1 MGLGG
6 WSGSS
11 VKLVSQYRIWVVLAN
26 MGLYRACTGG
36 KQGVLAHILYWDTGL
51 TEGWVWGGWSGSSV
65 KPVSHYRIWVVLANM
80 GLYRAKTPLNRPIL
94 PGFGPYLLRL
104 VKYSDSSV
112 ILQ

>member
-11 VKLVSQYRIWVVLAN
+11 VKLVSQ
-26 MGLYRACTGG
+26 
-36 KQGVLAHILYWDTGL
+36 
-51 TEGWVWGGWSGSSV
+51 
-65 KPVSHYRIWVVLANM
+65 YRIWVVLANM

-112 ILQ
+112 IHSDSPGFTLLSTVSTV